1 MSCTTILV
9 GKKASYDAYERKK
22 DAYDAYQHSN
32 AYPALWNAQQII
44 LDNPN
49 HQDLFTL
56 LPNSKEDIKKRLE
69 SYLEDPSISDTE
81 RAAIEMLI
89 AENEFT
95 QLPSLEEPEVPG
107 PAPEE
112 PGPEPE
118 KPGAEPEKPGT
129 EPEKPGASLSP
140 DAVNQMIQV
149 LQAQNIAMQHLTLTE
164 FTGIFNSDDKYK
176 NLLNKIISISAIPEQ
191 DRTEEQKQLLKALKT
206 LSTPRDDRFLT
217 MFNPDDTSAPLDVRL
232 AGACLRNGITL
243 DPTDPSKSITDLST
257 KLTKIQGRTVSQE
270 KNTARP
276 NPLTPTALIDR
287 TNKAKTE
294 YGKIGDEIIPGKKEP
309 YSALIDRIQQVG
321 FSPVVCKQ
329 SFVYAHTVF
338 KEQGRF
344 KSFLNK
350 VTYGKV
356 FPKQVDRVEITE
368 EPIAAIMAD
377 PLSAFKKALADAR
390 IKGRALGC
398 FTFKNFVSCLLNT
411 AIVQIKFNQLLII

>member
-1 MSCTTILV
+1 MAKIDLEAQAQAILNRERNGSKQFDVIVGNLMAMDSFLSTYKTLKSKGKLKGKKLEKVKALVEKVQAIRDHINDTIYKEQNRRNTIFRSTNEYQELETQFQEYDRIKNNPNVDTWRSSGDKYPADDPEDITELSDDDRRLVSHFRLIADSFGIPHSELCGKSLSDLEAFIDTKARRQQQLATTINKENGTLDKAV
-9 GKKASYDAYERKK
+9 IDSDIAILADAKTAYEDYDRKKAAHDEYERKKAAHDEYERKKAAHDEYERKKAAYDAYERKK

-149 LQAQNIAMQHLTLTE
+149 LQAQNIAMQHLTLT
-164 FTGIFNSDDKYK
+164 
-176 NLLNKIISISAIPEQ
+176 
-191 DRTEEQKQLLKALKT
+191 
-206 LSTPRDDRFLT
+206 
-217 MFNPDDTSAPLDVRL
+217 
-232 AGACLRNGITL
+232 
-243 DPTDPSKSITDLST
+243 
-257 KLTKIQGRTVSQE
+257 
-270 KNTARP
+270 
-276 NPLTPTALIDR
+276 
-287 TNKAKTE
+287 
-294 YGKIGDEIIPGKKEP
+294 
-309 YSALIDRIQQVG
+309 
-321 FSPVVCKQ
+321 
-329 SFVYAHTVF
+329 
-338 KEQGRF
+338 
-344 KSFLNK
+344 
-350 VTYGKV
+350 
-356 FPKQVDRVEITE
+356 
-368 EPIAAIMAD
+368 
-377 PLSAFKKALADAR
+377 
-390 IKGRALGC
+390 
-398 FTFKNFVSCLLNT
+398 
-411 AIVQIKFNQLLII
+411 